1 MKYKKKKKI
10 CKKKKKNGLNLLK
23 IACCL
28 PNEAIYTP
36 VMNNGN
42 LLIFSACVAQYMPR
56 NNLAV

>member
-1 MKYKKKKKI
+1 MKYKKKKRFV
-10 CKKKKKNGLNLLK
+10 KKKKNGLNLLK

-42 LLIFSACVAQYMPR
+42 L
-56 NNLAV
+56 